1 MEDYDSQSTV
11 EDVSEWAEHIEDV
24 IEELQRNY
32 KIIQTEMTCLVEKLQ
47 VVNRP
52 RNYTSKRVILS
63 RRNHNS
69 RAGNENLKNSRNCC
83 NNCRNN
89 SACKSSKGEILESV
103 AENILGIAN
112 EQYINNMVQ
121 NSVSNLEKTLVDKLD
136 KSCAH
141 HHLELQ
147 RNITDLKVQQSIMES
162 TVKDIA
168 LQIQEIALELKDLK
182 ISIGNRE
189 VGNNILAISRKN
201 HKDDENLDSNLDS
214 NSVSSSDLSSCSCL
228 CSSMEKSSSSGN
240 CSCYERNQNE
250 KLEGSRVLIYE
261 ILRDV
266 FVEDENLVGMGNN
279 LDGVELENLCLI
291 RQLFKD
297 FVRIITQGRIE
308 ALEKGIGEIRNKN
321 AKDEKNTEKRLEDIN
336 LLIKDELMNRS
347 AESDMITKLEHRIQG
362 VKNEVDNIQDSLI
375 NIKNDEISNREQ
387 VERLE
392 KELNNRSE
400 LIQSAIKE
408 LNNEYF
414 ALRKKQEEE
423 SGFLFGDELSK
434 TISDKISSIKDL
446 VSYISDDLFKNEE
459 KLQRQIKRNSQTIEE
474 LKSGCIEFEKYSDEN
489 FIEIANSLKN
499 FRMQTITILS
509 SMYEVINENLSD
521 GVNLSNFQQKL
532 QENIHESNGELQGM
546 IDIHPHIFSEQ
557 VNQSPA
563 KNRNTDIK
571 NNNAITRSGN
581 SVNQKIPPNA
591 YHINN

>member
-32 KIIQTEMTCLVEKLQ
+32 RIIQTEMSCLVEKLQ

-52 RNYTSKRVILS
+52 RNHISKRVVLS
-63 RRNHNS
+63 RRNHNFKT
-69 RAGNENLKNSRNCC
+69 GNENSKNSRNCC
-83 NNCRNN
+83 NNCHGN
-89 SACKSSKGEILESV
+89 SACKNNKGQLLESV

-121 NSVSNLEKTLVDKLD
+121 KSVSTLEKMLVDKLD
-136 KSCAH
+136 KNCVH

-168 LQIQEIALELKDLK
+168 LQIQEIALELRDMK
-182 ISIGNRE
+182 ISIENKAAE
-189 VGNNILAISRKN
+189 NNMLALSQK
-201 HKDDENLDSNLDS
+201 HQKDDKNLDSTLNS
-214 NSVSSSDLSSCSCL
+214 NSLSSSDSSSCSCL
-228 CSSMEKSSSSGN
+228 CSSTEKSLSNGN
-240 CSCYERNQNE
+240 CSCYERNRNE
-250 KLEGSRVLIYE
+250 KLEVSKMLIYE

-266 FVEDENLVGMGNN
+266 FVEDEDLVGMGSN
-279 LDGVELENLCLI
+279 LEGLELENLCLI

-321 AKDEKNTEKRLEDIN
+321 LKDEKNTEKRFDDIN
-336 LLIKDELMNRS
+336 ILIKDELKNRS
-347 AESDMITKLEHRIQG
+347 AENDMISKLEHRIQG
-362 VKNEVDNIQDSLI
+362 VKNEVNNLQDNYMNFKTEELF
-375 NIKNDEISNREQ
+375 NREQ
-387 VERLE
+387 IEKLE

-408 LNNEYF
+408 LNNECF

-423 SGFLFGDELSK
+423 SGFLFGEELSK
-434 TISDKISSIKDL
+434 TITDKISSIKDL
-446 VSYISDDLFKNEE
+446 VSYISEDLFKNEE

-474 LKSGCIEFEKYSDEN
+474 LKNGFIEFENYSDEN
-489 FIEIANSLKN
+489 FIEIVNSLKN

-509 SMYEVINENLSD
+509 SMYKVINENLSD
-521 GVNLSNFQQKL
+521 GVNILSFQQIL
-532 QENIHESNGELQGM
+532 EENFHESSGELQGM
-546 IDIHPHIFSEQ
+546 AGISPNIFSTQ
-557 VNQSPA
+557 GNLSPA
-563 KNRNTDIK
+563 KKQNTDIK
-571 NNNAITRSGN
+571 QSNRAERKSN
-581 SVNQKIPPNA
+581 SINQKIPPSA
-591 YHINN
+591 YHIN

>member
-1 MEDYDSQSTV
+1 MDDYDSQSTV

-32 KIIQTEMTCLVEKLQ
+32 RIIQTEMSCLVEKLQ

-52 RNYTSKRVILS
+52 RNYISKRVVFPKRS
-63 RRNHNS
+63 HNA
-69 RAGNENLKNSRNCC
+69 RIGNENLKNSRNCC
-83 NNCRNN
+83 NNCQGN
-89 SACKSSKGEILESV
+89 SAYKSSKVEALEGL

-112 EQYINNMVQ
+112 EQYINNMVEK
-121 NSVSNLEKTLVDKLD
+121 SVSNLERTLADKLD
-136 KSCAH
+136 KNCAH

-162 TVKDIA
+162 TVRDIA

-182 ISIGNRE
+182 TSIGNRV
-189 VGNNILAISRKN
+189 VGNTMLTMPQKN
-201 HKDDENLDSNLDS
+201 QKDDENLDSNLNS
-214 NSVSSSDLSSCSCL
+214 NTLSSSDSSSCSCL
-228 CSSMEKSSSSGN
+228 CSCTEKSSSNGS
-240 CSCYERNQNE
+240 CSCYERNQNG
-250 KLEGSRVLIYE
+250 KLEGSKMLIYE

-266 FVEDENLVGMGNN
+266 FVEDENLVGIGNN
-279 LDGVELENLCLI
+279 LDELELENLCLI

-308 ALEKGIGEIRNKN
+308 TLEKGIGEIRNKN

-347 AESDMITKLEHRIQG
+347 AESDMIAKLENRIQG
-362 VKNEVDNIQDSLI
+362 VKNEVDSIQDSFI
-375 NIKNDEISNREQ
+375 SIKNDELFNKEQ
-387 VERLE
+387 IERLE

-408 LNNEYF
+408 LNDEYF
-414 ALRKKQEEE
+414 SLRKKQEEE

-434 TISDKISSIKDL
+434 TITDKISSIKDL

-459 KLQRQIKRNSQTIEE
+459 KLQRQIKRNSKIIEE
-474 LKSGCIEFEKYSDEN
+474 LKSGCVEFEKYSDEN

-509 SMYEVINENLSD
+509 SMYEVINENITD
-521 GVNLSNFQQKL
+521 RINVSNFQQKL
-532 QENIHESNGELQGM
+532 QENFNESSEEFKGM
-546 IDIHPHIFSEQ
+546 IDIRPHIFSMQ
-557 VNQSPA
+557 SNQCPA
-563 KNRNTDIK
+563 KSQNTEFQNFNVEK
-571 NNNAITRSGN
+571 NSN
-581 SVNQKIPPNA
+581 SINQKIPPNA